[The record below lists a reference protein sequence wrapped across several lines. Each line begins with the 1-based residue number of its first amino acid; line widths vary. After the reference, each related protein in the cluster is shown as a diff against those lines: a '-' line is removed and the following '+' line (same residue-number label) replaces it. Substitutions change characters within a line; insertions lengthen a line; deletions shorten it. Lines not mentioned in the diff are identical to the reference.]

1 MQLFGAAP
9 VFKFYSCFL
18 FNAVFTKRS
27 PAGAKRNWESL
38 LGTLLVNNHR
48 AAPVGTFIDL
58 VGRFVAQRLM
68 GPITV
73 VFHKV
78 FAQAP

>member
-1 MQLFGAAP
+1 MG
-9 VFKFYSCFL
+9 V
-18 FNAVFTKRS
+18 
-27 PAGAKRNWESL
+27 KRNWESL
-38 LGTLLVNNHR
+38 LGSVFVNDHGT
-48 AAPVGTFIDL
+48 APAGTFIDL

-78 FAQAP
+78 FAQAQ